1 MIGIVRQMILCV
13 TAASLFG
20 SMMLS
25 LTEQKGQK
33 EIIRIAIGMMLVLAL
48 ITPLRSIRLP
58 DWGWLSGLW
67 SGQETS
73 ADAQEVYQKH
83 VLEEFETELETY
95 LEQCAAREGVSCA
108 AEVTAEQQ
116 ADTVSIQAA
125 VLTFVSDV
133 TEQQREEIGAMAAQE
148 LGISEQQITLAGG
161 EPDGTE

>member
-1 MIGIVRQMILCV
+1 MIGILRQMILCV

-48 ITPLRSIRLP
+48 IAPLRSLRLP
-58 DWGWLSGLW
+58 GWEWLSQLW
-67 SGQETS
+67 SGWEAS

-83 VLEEFETELETY
+83 VLEEFETEVETY
-95 LEQCAAREGVSCA
+95 LEQCAEQEGVSCT
-108 AEVTAEQQ
+108 AEVTAKQEE
-116 ADTVSIQAA
+116 DTVTICDAR
-125 VLTFVSDV
+125 LIFDTDV
-133 TEQQREEIGAMAAQE
+133 TEKQRSDIGAMAAQE

>member
-1 MIGIVRQMILCV
+1 
-13 TAASLFG
+13 
-20 SMMLS
+20 MMLS

-58 DWGWLSGLW
+58 DWGWLSELW